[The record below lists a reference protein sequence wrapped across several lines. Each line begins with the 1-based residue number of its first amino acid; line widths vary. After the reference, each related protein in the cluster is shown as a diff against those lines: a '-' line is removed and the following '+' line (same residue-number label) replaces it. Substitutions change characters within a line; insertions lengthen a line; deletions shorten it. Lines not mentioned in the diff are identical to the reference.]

1 MCTCMERGGE
11 GWREG
16 WRGVERGV
24 ERGGERGGE
33 GWREGWREVEG
44 DGEVS
49 AQGGLCKK
57 AEVAGDRHNQYGRVW
72 APFRSQGALIFAP
85 RGLADKREALNVEYV
100 HVGVKVARGGA
111 RWKGGWRESHQCPD
125 SHLITNST
133 PDLLTLRLALLP
145 SLLHLAVYLLPHLP
159 HAPPGVGT
167 TWCRNHLV

>member
-85 RGLADKREALNVEYV
+85 RGLADKREALNVEY
-100 HVGVKVARGGA
+100 
-111 RWKGGWRESHQCPD
+111 CPD